1 MQHCKSL
8 IILGAL
14 ILSGAACA
22 EPEHTYATSGSETSL
37 HQSDSTIVPAVHKA
51 AERHHRRSLAAR
63 SGRLNPKL
71 NFEPGGAPQ
80 GRVLHCMSTA
90 YCLNGHTASGTRVA
104 RGTVAVDPR
113 VIPLGTRLYIS
124 GYGYATALDTG
135 GAIQGNK
142 IDVWFPSLGECYQWG
157 YRGVT
162 VTILD
167 KRR

>member
-14 ILSGAACA
+14 LLTGAVCA
-22 EPEHTYATSGSETSL
+22 EPEHTYATEGSETSL
-37 HQSDSTIVPAVHKA
+37 HQTETTIVPAVHRKA
-51 AERHHRRSLAAR
+51 EMHRRRSLAAR
-63 SGRLNPKL
+63 SGRLNPNL
-71 NFEPGGAPQ
+71 NLPPQ
-80 GRVLHCMSTA
+80 GGRTITCGSTA
-90 YCLNGHTASGTRVA
+90 YCLYGRTASGTGVC

-113 VIPLGTRLYIS
+113 IIPLGTRLYVE

-135 GAIQGNK
+135 GAICGNK

-157 YRGVT
+157 YRTVR

-167 KRR
+167 KPRR